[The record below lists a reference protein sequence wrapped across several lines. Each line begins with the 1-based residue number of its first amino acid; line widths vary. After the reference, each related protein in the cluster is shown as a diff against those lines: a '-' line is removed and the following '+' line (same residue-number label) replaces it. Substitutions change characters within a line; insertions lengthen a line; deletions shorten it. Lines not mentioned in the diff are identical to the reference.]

1 MSIQSHRAVYRILD
15 ASINRAGEGLRTM
28 EEYARFVLDDS
39 TMTSS
44 LKTLRHGLTTALSI
58 LDRESLLAARDT
70 ADDVGTNI
78 QVETEYHRSN
88 AVSVIQAAAS
98 RTQQSLRVIEEYSKL
113 IDTSVSSAVERVRYR
128 AYTVCADLEQQL
140 RRSDRLT
147 RLAASQLYV
156 LIDAGTDDQD
166 FATKVTELSKAGVDI
181 LQLRD
186 SAQSDRVL
194 LERAKIGVLIA
205 NQNDTLFIV
214 NDRPDIAA
222 ASGADGVHVGQ
233 DEMPADAARAII
245 GTDRL
250 IGVSTHSI
258 AQVHDAIGEGADY
271 IGCGPVFPSRTKLF
285 DEFVGT
291 EFLSEVHDAKKQR
304 ALPAF
309 AIGGIEADNV
319 AQVTATGFHRI
330 AVTGAIDRADDRV
343 TAARDLRNR
352 LQAN

>member
-1 MSIQSHRAVYRILD
+1 
-15 ASINRAGEGLRTM
+15 M

-39 TMTSS
+39 AMTSS
-44 LKTLRHGLTTALSI
+44 LKTLRHDLTTALSI

-70 ADDVGTNI
+70 ADDVGTDI

-113 IDTSVSSAVERVRYR
+113 INTSVSSAVEQVRYR

-214 NDRPDIAA
+214 NDRPDI
-222 ASGADGVHVGQ
+222 
-233 DEMPADAARAII
+233 
-245 GTDRL
+245 
-250 IGVSTHSI
+250 
-258 AQVHDAIGEGADY
+258 
-271 IGCGPVFPSRTKLF
+271 
-285 DEFVGT
+285 
-291 EFLSEVHDAKKQR
+291 
-304 ALPAF
+304 
-309 AIGGIEADNV
+309 
-319 AQVTATGFHRI
+319 
-330 AVTGAIDRADDRV
+330 
-343 TAARDLRNR
+343 
-352 LQAN
+352 